1 MSTSYTRLTLQV
13 FILLSWLL
21 SCLRSR
27 WCSISRKL
35 STILMWCRLI
45 LHFGGCLL
53 LGPWWICLI
62 AQICTGMF
70 IALLSGLSLVWV
82 KGIYCCYCCYCCCY
96 CCCCCY

>member
-1 MSTSYTRLTLQV
+1 MSTSYTPLTSQV
-13 FILLSWLL
+13 FILLSWLRSYL
-21 SCLRSR
+21 KSR
-27 WCSISRKL
+27 WCSISHKW

-45 LHFGGCLL
+45 LRFGGCLL

-82 KGIYCCYCCYCCCY
+82 KGIHYCC
-96 CCCCCY
+96 